1 MKTKVIGIVVF
12 DDMPQCVEALL
23 INGVVYVRSKE
34 YLNLILEMLG
44 G

>member
-1 MKTKVIGIVVF
+1 METKVKGIVII
-12 DDMPQCVEALL
+12 DNMPQFVEALL

-34 YLNLILEMLG
+34 YLNFILEMLG